1 MTRIVIFAKAPVP
14 GRVKT
19 RLVPALGEEA
29 AAQLAAD
36 MLRQTA
42 AEALASGVGAV
53 ELCADP
59 DPADPAWIGQIP
71 TGVTLTAQGAGGLG
85 ERLAR
90 AARRLIG
97 GGERVLLIGGDCPE
111 LDCDRLAAASAAL
124 ERYDAVIHP
133 ALDGGY
139 VLLGLNRFDRSL
151 FDGIAWSTDGVAA
164 KTMARIEALGWT
176 LHVGET
182 LRDVDKPEDLSVA
195 NDRATTGMRFPLSR
209 S

>member
-19 RLVPALGEEA
+19 RLIPALGAEA
-29 AAQLAAD
+29 AAELAAD
-36 MLRQTA
+36 MLRRTA

-59 DPADPAWIGQIP
+59 DPGDPAWIRRIP
-71 TGVTLTAQGAGGLG
+71 IGLSVTAQGEGELG

-90 AARRLIG
+90 AAQRLIE

-111 LDCDRLAAASAAL
+111 LDRDRLAAAAGAL
-124 ERYDAVIHP
+124 ERHDAVIHP

-139 VLLGLNRFDRSL
+139 ALLGLRRFDRSL
-151 FDGIAWSTDGVAA
+151 FDDIAWSTDRVAA
-164 KTMARIEALGWT
+164 ETIERIKALGWA
-176 LHVGET
+176 LLVGET
-182 LRDVDKPEDLSVA
+182 LRDVDEPEDLRALDDLVA
-195 NDRATTGMRFPLSR
+195 TSMRFPLPR
-209 S
+209 G